1 MIKITEDNIL
11 VADIPRSDAV
21 VNCQYRG
28 GKDSCTCSYYA
39 GDDDQSKMRVKQF
52 MTGCEKMYIEID
64 SVHEAIKQ
72 LDVILDSYIHLFKGD
87 LSDYRKARSYFLVR
101 HENIEIDKFFTTGE
115 RGYYT
120 FNNRDDTIIAF
131 KGLLF
136 TKITNFE
143 IRKNDTV
150 YYIRIKISDNW
161 RNEIMKVK
169 MSKEDLIST
178 FNSFMD
184 TAKNKGKVERTAA
197 VVFGVKYNNVIRNS
211 NVTVEELVF
220 ESKYTAEELVKAIKL
235 GRTLSPDIIWES
247 QTEEVVV
254 DGFVLDEISND
265 ISYNDL
271 VAELKA
277 MYAETQDNGIRY
289 FGIKYAAYIN
299 ANNVNCNQLIRDAG
313 INDSYATE
321 LRKGVRLAGKVV
333 PKEQLKP
340 AKIACKEDEKHG
352 FDILD
357 RNVYGMHI
365 KLKNNALS
373 SENPHVCIGWGKMGD
388 LTSIEDKDSL
398 SDLHEECFPDKTKKG
413 RVQDVSQIWT
423 FIKTMSIGDYLVY
436 GDGSRAHIGKIVSD
450 YYYDDTNGDQ
460 DEDYVNN
467 RKVEWLKSFGYSE
480 LPKVFKNSLCSAR
493 SVFSLNAYK
502 SLILELL
509 EKGVVDIDDDIEEE
523 QEDINEYSKEDFL
536 KDIFMTEEEYDSLY
550 HLLKY
555 KKNVL
560 LQGAPGVGK
569 TYLAKKLAYSIIGR
583 TNKSQVEMIQFH
595 QNYSY
600 EDFIMGYKPNDNG
613 FELKEGVF
621 YKFCKKAEEDPGKD
635 FFFIIDEINR
645 GNLSKIFGELMML
658 LEGDKRGEKI
668 KLAYKDEEFSVPENV
683 YLLGMMNTADR
694 SLAMM
699 DYALRRRF
707 SFFDIEPAFA
717 KPAFKE
723 HLRTY
728 IHDGL
733 IIDKVINRL
742 TDLNTKIADE
752 NNSGLGKGFCI
763 GHSYF
768 CVEPVEGQTEKDWY
782 TTIIQYEICPLLD
795 EYWWDDKAKADD
807 CKKELLKD

>member
-72 LDVILDSYIHLFKGD
+72 LDAILDSYIHLFKGD
-87 LSDYRKARSYFLVR
+87 LSDYKKARSYFLVR

-150 YYIRIKISDNW
+150 YYIRIKIFDNW

-169 MSKEDLIST
+169 MTKEDLIST

-211 NVTVEELVF
+211 NVTVEELVS

-235 GRTLSPDIIWES
+235 GRTLSPDIIWE
-247 QTEEVVV
+247 
-254 DGFVLDEISND
+254 
-265 ISYNDL
+265 
-271 VAELKA
+271 
-277 MYAETQDNGIRY
+277 TQVSDD
-289 FGIKYAAYIN
+289 
-299 ANNVNCNQLIRDAG
+299 V
-313 INDSYATE
+313 
-321 LRKGVRLAGKVV
+321 
-333 PKEQLKP
+333 
-340 AKIACKEDEKHG
+340 DEKY
-352 FDILD
+352 DILN

-373 SENPHVCIGWGKMGD
+373 PENPHVCIGWGKMGD
-388 LTSIEDKDSL
+388 LTSIETKDSL
-398 SDLHEECFPDKTKKG
+398 SDLHEECFPDKTKNG

-450 YYYDDTNGDQ
+450 YYFDDTNGDQ
-460 DEDYVNN
+460 DADYVNN

-523 QEDINEYSKEDFL
+523 QEDINEYTKEDFL

-569 TYLAKKLAYSIIGR
+569 TYLAKKLAYSIIGC
-583 TNKSQVEMIQFH
+583 TNKAQVEMIQFH

-621 YKFCKKAEEDPGKD
+621 YKFCKKAEEEPDKD

-658 LEGDKRGEKI
+658 IEGDKRGEKI

-717 KPAFKE
+717 KLAFKE

-733 IIDKVINRL
+733 IVDKVISRL

-768 CVEPVEGQTEKDWY
+768 CVEPVEGQAEKDWY
-782 TTIIQYEICPLLD
+782 KSIIQYEICPLLD

>member
-87 LSDYRKARSYFLVR
+87 LSDYKKARSYFLVR

-150 YYIRIKISDNW
+150 YYIRIKISGNW

-169 MSKEDLIST
+169 MTKEDLIST

-211 NVTVEELVF
+211 NVTVEDLVS

-235 GRTLSPDIIWES
+235 GRTLSPDIIWE
-247 QTEEVVV
+247 
-254 DGFVLDEISND
+254 
-265 ISYNDL
+265 
-271 VAELKA
+271 
-277 MYAETQDNGIRY
+277 TQVSDD
-289 FGIKYAAYIN
+289 
-299 ANNVNCNQLIRDAG
+299 V
-313 INDSYATE
+313 
-321 LRKGVRLAGKVV
+321 
-333 PKEQLKP
+333 
-340 AKIACKEDEKHG
+340 DEKY
-352 FDILD
+352 DILN

-373 SENPHVCIGWGKMGD
+373 PENPHVCIGWGKMGD
-388 LTSIEDKDSL
+388 LTSIETKDSL
-398 SDLHEECFPDKTKKG
+398 SDLHEECFPEKTKNG

-450 YYYDDTNGDQ
+450 YYFDDTNGDQ
-460 DEDYVNN
+460 DADYVNN

-523 QEDINEYSKEDFL
+523 QEDINEYTKEDFL

-569 TYLAKKLAYSIIGR
+569 TYLAKKLAYSIIGC
-583 TNKSQVEMIQFH
+583 TNKAQVEMIQFH

-621 YKFCKKAEEDPGKD
+621 YKFCKKAEEEPDKD

-658 LEGDKRGEKI
+658 IEGDKRGEKI
-668 KLAYKDEEFSVPENV
+668 KLAYRDEEFSVPENV

-707 SFFDIEPAFA
+707 SFFDVEPAFA

-733 IIDKVINRL
+733 IVEKVVNRL
-742 TDLNTKIADE
+742 TELNTKIADE

-768 CVEPVEGQTEKDWY
+768 CVEPVEGQAEKDWY
-782 TTIIQYEICPLLD
+782 KSIIQYEICPLLD

>member
-87 LSDYRKARSYFLVR
+87 LSDYKKARSYFLVR

-169 MSKEDLIST
+169 MTKEDLISA

-211 NVTVEELVF
+211 NVTVEELVS

-235 GRTLSPDIIWES
+235 GRTLSPDIIWE
-247 QTEEVVV
+247 
-254 DGFVLDEISND
+254 
-265 ISYNDL
+265 
-271 VAELKA
+271 
-277 MYAETQDNGIRY
+277 TQVSDD
-289 FGIKYAAYIN
+289 
-299 ANNVNCNQLIRDAG
+299 V
-313 INDSYATE
+313 
-321 LRKGVRLAGKVV
+321 
-333 PKEQLKP
+333 
-340 AKIACKEDEKHG
+340 DEKY
-352 FDILD
+352 DILN

-373 SENPHVCIGWGKMGD
+373 PENPHVCIGWGKMGD
-388 LTSIEDKDSL
+388 LTSIETKDSL
-398 SDLHEECFPDKTKKG
+398 SDLHEECFPDKTKNG

-450 YYYDDTNGDQ
+450 YYFDDTNGDQ
-460 DEDYVNN
+460 DADYVNN

-509 EKGVVDIDDDIEEE
+509 EKGAVDIDDDIEEE
-523 QEDINEYSKEDFL
+523 QEDINEYTKEDFL

-569 TYLAKKLAYSIIGR
+569 TYLAKKLAYSIIGC
-583 TNKSQVEMIQFH
+583 TNKAQVEMIQFH

-621 YKFCKKAEEDPGKD
+621 YKFCKKAEEESDKD

-658 LEGDKRGEKI
+658 IEGDKRGEKI
-668 KLAYKDEEFSVPENV
+668 KLAYRDEEFSVPENV

-707 SFFDIEPAFA
+707 SFFDVEPAFA

-733 IIDKVINRL
+733 IVEKVVNRL
-742 TDLNTKIADE
+742 TELNTKIADE

-768 CVEPVEGQTEKDWY
+768 CVEPVEGQAEKDWY
-782 TTIIQYEICPLLD
+782 KSIIQYEICPLLD

>member
-28 GKDSCTCSYYA
+28 GKDACTCSYYA

-87 LSDYRKARSYFLVR
+87 LSDYKKARSYFLVR
-101 HENIEIDKFFTTGE
+101 HENIKIDKFFTTGE

-169 MSKEDLIST
+169 MTKEDLIST

-211 NVTVEELVF
+211 NVTVEDLVS

-235 GRTLSPDIIWES
+235 GRTLSPDIIWE
-247 QTEEVVV
+247 
-254 DGFVLDEISND
+254 
-265 ISYNDL
+265 
-271 VAELKA
+271 
-277 MYAETQDNGIRY
+277 TQVSDD
-289 FGIKYAAYIN
+289 
-299 ANNVNCNQLIRDAG
+299 V
-313 INDSYATE
+313 
-321 LRKGVRLAGKVV
+321 
-333 PKEQLKP
+333 
-340 AKIACKEDEKHG
+340 DEKY
-352 FDILD
+352 DILN

-373 SENPHVCIGWGKMGD
+373 PENPHVCIGWGKMGD
-388 LTSIEDKDSL
+388 LTSIETKDSL
-398 SDLHEECFPDKTKKG
+398 SDLHEACFPEKTKNG

-423 FIKTMSIGDYLVY
+423 FIKTISIGDYLVY

-450 YYYDDTNGDQ
+450 YYFDDTNGDQ
-460 DEDYVNN
+460 DADYVNN

-523 QEDINEYSKEDFL
+523 QEDINEYTKEDFL

-569 TYLAKKLAYSIIGR
+569 TYLAKKLAYSIIGC
-583 TNKSQVEMIQFH
+583 TNKAQVEMIQFH

-621 YKFCKKAEEDPGKD
+621 YKFCKKAEEEPDKD

-658 LEGDKRGEKI
+658 IEGDKRAEKI
-668 KLAYKDEEFSVPENV
+668 KLAYRDEEFSVPENV

-707 SFFDIEPAFA
+707 SFFDVEPAFA

-728 IHDGL
+728 IHDSL
-733 IIDKVINRL
+733 IVEKVVNRL
-742 TDLNTKIADE
+742 TALNTKIADE

-768 CVEPVEGQTEKDWY
+768 CVEPVEGQAEKDWY
-782 TTIIQYEICPLLD
+782 KSIIQYEICPLLD

>member
-39 GDDDQSKMRVKQF
+39 GDDDQSKMKVKQF

-87 LSDYRKARSYFLVR
+87 LSDYKKARSYFLVR

-211 NVTVEELVF
+211 NVTVEELVS

-235 GRTLSPDIIWES
+235 GRTLSPDIIWE
-247 QTEEVVV
+247 
-254 DGFVLDEISND
+254 
-265 ISYNDL
+265 
-271 VAELKA
+271 
-277 MYAETQDNGIRY
+277 TQVSDD
-289 FGIKYAAYIN
+289 
-299 ANNVNCNQLIRDAG
+299 V
-313 INDSYATE
+313 
-321 LRKGVRLAGKVV
+321 
-333 PKEQLKP
+333 
-340 AKIACKEDEKHG
+340 DEKY
-352 FDILD
+352 DILN

-373 SENPHVCIGWGKMGD
+373 PENPHVCIGWGKMGD
-388 LTSIEDKDSL
+388 LTSIETKDSL
-398 SDLHEECFPDKTKKG
+398 SDLHEECFPDKTKNG

-450 YYYDDTNGDQ
+450 YYFDDTNGDQ
-460 DEDYVNN
+460 DADYVNN

-523 QEDINEYSKEDFL
+523 QEDINEYTKEDFL

-569 TYLAKKLAYSIIGR
+569 TYLAKKLAYSIIGC
-583 TNKSQVEMIQFH
+583 TNKAQVEMIQFH

-621 YKFCKKAEEDPGKD
+621 YKFCKKAEEEPDKD

-658 LEGDKRGEKI
+658 IEGDKRGEKI
-668 KLAYKDEEFSVPENV
+668 KLAYRDEEFSVPENV

-707 SFFDIEPAFA
+707 SFFDVEPAFA

-733 IIDKVINRL
+733 IVEKVVNRL
-742 TDLNTKIADE
+742 TELNTKIADE

-782 TTIIQYEICPLLD
+782 KSIIQYEICPLLD

>member
-39 GDDDQSKMRVKQF
+39 GDDDQSKIRVKQF

-87 LSDYRKARSYFLVR
+87 LSDYKKARSYFLVR

-169 MSKEDLIST
+169 MTKEDLIST

-211 NVTVEELVF
+211 NVTVEDLVS

-235 GRTLSPDIIWES
+235 GRTLSPDIIWE
-247 QTEEVVV
+247 
-254 DGFVLDEISND
+254 
-265 ISYNDL
+265 
-271 VAELKA
+271 
-277 MYAETQDNGIRY
+277 TQVSDD
-289 FGIKYAAYIN
+289 
-299 ANNVNCNQLIRDAG
+299 V
-313 INDSYATE
+313 
-321 LRKGVRLAGKVV
+321 
-333 PKEQLKP
+333 
-340 AKIACKEDEKHG
+340 DEKY
-352 FDILD
+352 DILN

-373 SENPHVCIGWGKMGD
+373 PENPHVCIGWGKMGD
-388 LTSIEDKDSL
+388 LTSIETKDSL
-398 SDLHEECFPDKTKKG
+398 RDLHEECFPEKTKNG

-450 YYYDDTNGDQ
+450 YYFDDTNGDQ
-460 DEDYVNN
+460 DADYVNN

-523 QEDINEYSKEDFL
+523 QEDINEYTKEDFL

-569 TYLAKKLAYSIIGR
+569 TYLAKKLAYSIIGC
-583 TNKSQVEMIQFH
+583 TNKAQVEMIQFH

-621 YKFCKKAEEDPGKD
+621 YKFCKKAEEEPEKD

-658 LEGDKRGEKI
+658 IEGDKRGEKI

-707 SFFDIEPAFA
+707 SFFDVEPAFA

-723 HLRTY
+723 HLRRY

-733 IIDKVINRL
+733 IVEKVVNRL
-742 TDLNTKIADE
+742 TELNTKIADE

-768 CVEPVEGQTEKDWY
+768 CVEPVEGQAEKDWY
-782 TTIIQYEICPLLD
+782 KSIIQYEICPLLD

>member
-72 LDVILDSYIHLFKGD
+72 LDAILDSYIHLFKGD
-87 LSDYRKARSYFLVR
+87 LSDYKKARSYFLVR
-101 HENIEIDKFFTTGE
+101 HKNIEIDKFFTTGE

-169 MSKEDLIST
+169 MTKEDLIST

-211 NVTVEELVF
+211 NVTVEELVS

-235 GRTLSPDIIWES
+235 GRTLSPDIIWE
-247 QTEEVVV
+247 
-254 DGFVLDEISND
+254 
-265 ISYNDL
+265 
-271 VAELKA
+271 
-277 MYAETQDNGIRY
+277 TQVSDD
-289 FGIKYAAYIN
+289 
-299 ANNVNCNQLIRDAG
+299 V
-313 INDSYATE
+313 
-321 LRKGVRLAGKVV
+321 
-333 PKEQLKP
+333 
-340 AKIACKEDEKHG
+340 DEKY
-352 FDILD
+352 DILN

-373 SENPHVCIGWGKMGD
+373 PENPHVCIGWGKMGD
-388 LTSIEDKDSL
+388 LTSIETKDSL
-398 SDLHEECFPDKTKKG
+398 SDLHEECFPDKTKNG

-450 YYYDDTNGDQ
+450 YYFDDTNGDQ
-460 DEDYVNN
+460 DADYVNN

-523 QEDINEYSKEDFL
+523 QEDINEYTKEDFL

-569 TYLAKKLAYSIIGR
+569 TYLAKKLAYSIIGY
-583 TNKSQVEMIQFH
+583 TNKAQVEMIQFH

-621 YKFCKKAEEDPGKD
+621 YKFCKKAEEEPDKD

-658 LEGDKRGEKI
+658 IEGDKRGEKI

-717 KPAFKE
+717 KLAFKE

-733 IIDKVINRL
+733 IVDKVISRL

-768 CVEPVEGQTEKDWY
+768 CVEPVEGQAEKDWY
-782 TTIIQYEICPLLD
+782 KSIIQYEICPLLD

>member
-87 LSDYRKARSYFLVR
+87 LSDYKKARSYFLVR

-169 MSKEDLIST
+169 MTKEDLIST

-211 NVTVEELVF
+211 NVTVEELVS

-235 GRTLSPDIIWES
+235 GRTLSPDIIWE
-247 QTEEVVV
+247 
-254 DGFVLDEISND
+254 
-265 ISYNDL
+265 
-271 VAELKA
+271 
-277 MYAETQDNGIRY
+277 TQVSD
-289 FGIKYAAYIN
+289 
-299 ANNVNCNQLIRDAG
+299 DM
-313 INDSYATE
+313 
-321 LRKGVRLAGKVV
+321 
-333 PKEQLKP
+333 
-340 AKIACKEDEKHG
+340 DEKY
-352 FDILD
+352 DILN

-373 SENPHVCIGWGKMGD
+373 PENPHVCIGWGKMGD
-388 LTSIEDKDSL
+388 LTSIETKDSL
-398 SDLHEECFPDKTKKG
+398 SDLHEQCFPEKTKNG

-450 YYYDDTNGDQ
+450 YYFDDTNGDQ
-460 DEDYVNN
+460 DANYVNN

-493 SVFSLNAYK
+493 SVFSLNEYK

-509 EKGVVDIDDDIEEE
+509 EKGVVDIDDDIKEE
-523 QEDINEYSKEDFL
+523 QEDINEYTKEDFL

-569 TYLAKKLAYSIIGR
+569 TYLAKKLAYSIIGC
-583 TNKSQVEMIQFH
+583 TNKAQVEMIQFH

-621 YKFCKKAEEDPGKD
+621 YKFCKKAEEEPDKD

-658 LEGDKRGEKI
+658 IERDKRGEKI

-707 SFFDIEPAFA
+707 SFFDVEPAFA
-717 KPAFKE
+717 KLAFKE

-733 IIDKVINRL
+733 IVDKVISRL

-768 CVEPVEGQTEKDWY
+768 CVEPVEGQSEKDWY
-782 TTIIQYEICPLLD
+782 KSIIQYEICPLLD
-795 EYWWDDKAKADD
+795 EYWWDDKAKADE

>member
-39 GDDDQSKMRVKQF
+39 GDDDQSTMRVKQF

-87 LSDYRKARSYFLVR
+87 LSDYKKARSYFLVR

-169 MSKEDLIST
+169 MTKEDLIST

-211 NVTVEELVF
+211 NVTVEELVS

-235 GRTLSPDIIWES
+235 GRTLSPDIIWE
-247 QTEEVVV
+247 
-254 DGFVLDEISND
+254 
-265 ISYNDL
+265 
-271 VAELKA
+271 
-277 MYAETQDNGIRY
+277 TQVSDD
-289 FGIKYAAYIN
+289 
-299 ANNVNCNQLIRDAG
+299 V
-313 INDSYATE
+313 
-321 LRKGVRLAGKVV
+321 
-333 PKEQLKP
+333 
-340 AKIACKEDEKHG
+340 DEKY
-352 FDILD
+352 DILN

-373 SENPHVCIGWGKMGD
+373 PENPHVCIGWGKMGD
-388 LTSIEDKDSL
+388 LTSIEAKDSL
-398 SDLHEECFPDKTKKG
+398 SDLHEECFPDKTKNG

-450 YYYDDTNGDQ
+450 YYFDDTNGDQ
-460 DEDYVNN
+460 DADYVNN

-523 QEDINEYSKEDFL
+523 QEDINEYTKEDFL

-560 LQGAPGVGK
+560 LQSAPGVGK
-569 TYLAKKLAYSIIGR
+569 TYLAKKLAYSIIGC
-583 TNKSQVEMIQFH
+583 TNKAQVEMIQFH

-621 YKFCKKAEEDPGKD
+621 YKFCKKAEEEPDKD

-658 LEGDKRGEKI
+658 IEGDKRGEKI
-668 KLAYKDEEFSVPENV
+668 KLAYRDEEFSVPENV

-707 SFFDIEPAFA
+707 SFFDVEPAFA

-733 IIDKVINRL
+733 IVEKVVNRI
-742 TDLNTKIADE
+742 TELNTKIADE

-768 CVEPVEGQTEKDWY
+768 CVEPVEGQAEKDWY
-782 TTIIQYEICPLLD
+782 KSIIQYEICPLLD

>member
-11 VADIPRSDAV
+11 FADIPRSDAV
-21 VNCQYRG
+21 VNCQYKG

-87 LSDYRKARSYFLVR
+87 LSDYKKARSYFLVR

-143 IRKNDTV
+143 IKKDGAN
-150 YYIRIKISDNW
+150 YYVRIKISDNW
-161 RNEIMKVK
+161 RKEIMKVK
-169 MSKEDLIST
+169 MEKGDLINT

-184 TAKNKGKVERTAA
+184 AARSKGKNDSTSA
-197 VVFGVKYNNVIRNS
+197 VVFGVKYNNVIKNS
-211 NVTVEELVF
+211 NIILEELVA
-220 ESKYTAEELVKAIKL
+220 ESKYNVEGLIKAIKL
-235 GRTLSPDIIWES
+235 GMSMSPDIIWE
-247 QTEEVVV
+247 
-254 DGFVLDEISND
+254 
-265 ISYNDL
+265 
-271 VAELKA
+271 
-277 MYAETQDNGIRY
+277 TQVSDD
-289 FGIKYAAYIN
+289 
-299 ANNVNCNQLIRDAG
+299 V
-313 INDSYATE
+313 
-321 LRKGVRLAGKVV
+321 
-333 PKEQLKP
+333 
-340 AKIACKEDEKHG
+340 DEKY
-352 FDILD
+352 DILN
-357 RNVYGMHI
+357 RNVYGIHI

-373 SENPHVCIGWGKMGD
+373 PENPHVCIGWGKMGD
-388 LTSIEDKDSL
+388 LTSIETKDSL
-398 SDLHEECFPDKTKKG
+398 SDLHEECFPEKTKNG

-423 FIKTMSIGDYLVY
+423 FIRTMSIGDYLVY
-436 GDGSRAHIGKIVSD
+436 ADGSRAHIGKIVSD
-450 YYYDDTNGDQ
+450 YYFDDTNGDQ
-460 DEDYVNN
+460 DADYVNN
-467 RKVEWLKSFGYSE
+467 RKVEWFRSFGYSE

-523 QEDINEYSKEDFL
+523 QEDINEYTKEDFL

-569 TYLAKKLAYSIIGR
+569 TYLAKKLAYSIIGC
-583 TNKSQVEMIQFH
+583 TNKAQVEMIQFH

-621 YKFCKKAEEDPGKD
+621 YKFCKKAEEEPDKD

-658 LEGDKRGEKI
+658 IEGDKRGEKI
-668 KLAYKDEEFSVPENV
+668 KLAYRDEEFSVPENV

-707 SFFDIEPAFA
+707 SFFDVEPAFA

-723 HLRTY
+723 YLRTY

-733 IIDKVINRL
+733 IVDRVISRL
-742 TDLNTKIADE
+742 TELNTKIADE

-782 TTIIQYEICPLLD
+782 KSIIQYEICPLLD

>member
-52 MTGCEKMYIEID
+52 MMGCEKMYIEID

-87 LSDYRKARSYFLVR
+87 LSDYRKARNYFLVR
-101 HENIEIDKFFTTGE
+101 YENIEIDKFFTTGE

-120 FNNRDDTIIAF
+120 FNNKDDTIIAF

-143 IRKNDTV
+143 IRKDCTV

-161 RNEIMKVK
+161 RSEIMKVK
-169 MSKEDLIST
+169 MTKEDLIST

-184 TAKNKGKVERTAA
+184 TAKNKGKVEKTAA
-197 VVFGVKYNNVIRNS
+197 VVFGVKYNNVMKNS
-211 NVTVEELVF
+211 NVTVEELV
-220 ESKYTAEELVKAIKL
+220 SVTKYTAEELIKAIKL
-235 GRTLSPDIIWES
+235 GRTLSPDIIWE
-247 QTEEVVV
+247 
-254 DGFVLDEISND
+254 
-265 ISYNDL
+265 
-271 VAELKA
+271 
-277 MYAETQDNGIRY
+277 TQVSDD
-289 FGIKYAAYIN
+289 
-299 ANNVNCNQLIRDAG
+299 V
-313 INDSYATE
+313 
-321 LRKGVRLAGKVV
+321 
-333 PKEQLKP
+333 
-340 AKIACKEDEKHG
+340 DEKY
-352 FDILD
+352 DILN

-373 SENPHVCIGWGKMGD
+373 LENPHVCIGWGKMGD
-388 LTSIEDKDSL
+388 LTSIDTKDSL
-398 SDLHEECFPDKTKKG
+398 SDLHEECFPNKTKNG
-413 RVQDVSQIWT
+413 RVQDVRQIWT
-423 FIKTMSIGDYLVY
+423 FIKAMSIGDYLVY
-436 GDGSRAHIGKIVSD
+436 GDGSCAHIGKIVSD
-450 YYYDDTNGDQ
+450 YYFDDTNGDQ
-460 DEDYVNN
+460 DVDYVNN
-467 RKVEWLKSFGYSE
+467 RKVEWLKSFNYSE
-480 LPKVFKNSLCSAR
+480 LPKMFKNSLCSAC

-523 QEDINEYSKEDFL
+523 REDINEYTKEDFL
-536 KDIFMTEEEYDSLY
+536 KDIFMTGEEYDSLY

-569 TYLAKKLAYSIIGR
+569 TYLAKKLAYSIIGC
-583 TNKSQVEMIQFH
+583 TNKAQVEMIQFH

-621 YKFCKKAEEDPGKD
+621 YKFCKKAEKEPDKD

-658 LEGDKRGEKI
+658 VEGDKRGEKI
-668 KLAYKDEEFSVPENV
+668 KLAYRDEEFSVPKNV

-707 SFFDIEPAFA
+707 SFFDVEPAFA

-733 IIDKVINRL
+733 IVEKVINRL
-742 TDLNTKIADE
+742 TELNTKIVDE

-782 TTIIQYEICPLLD
+782 KAIIQYEIGPLLD

>member
-39 GDDDQSKMRVKQF
+39 GDDDQSKMRVKHF

-87 LSDYRKARSYFLVR
+87 LSDYKKARSYFLVR

-169 MSKEDLIST
+169 MTKEDLIST

-211 NVTVEELVF
+211 NVTVEEFVS

-235 GRTLSPDIIWES
+235 GRTLSPDIIWE
-247 QTEEVVV
+247 
-254 DGFVLDEISND
+254 
-265 ISYNDL
+265 
-271 VAELKA
+271 
-277 MYAETQDNGIRY
+277 TQ
-289 FGIKYAAYIN
+289 
-299 ANNVNCNQLIRDAG
+299 VSDA
-313 INDSYATE
+313 
-321 LRKGVRLAGKVV
+321 V
-333 PKEQLKP
+333 
-340 AKIACKEDEKHG
+340 DEKY
-352 FDILD
+352 DILN

-373 SENPHVCIGWGKMGD
+373 PENPHICIGWGKMGD
-388 LTSIEDKDSL
+388 LTSIETKDSL
-398 SDLHEECFPDKTKKG
+398 SDLHEECFPDKTKNG

-450 YYYDDTNGDQ
+450 YYFDDTNGDQ
-460 DEDYVNN
+460 DADYVNN

-523 QEDINEYSKEDFL
+523 QEDINEYTKEDFL

-569 TYLAKKLAYSIIGR
+569 TYLAKKLAYSIIGC
-583 TNKSQVEMIQFH
+583 TNKAQVEMIQFH

-621 YKFCKKAEEDPGKD
+621 YKFCKKAEEEPDKD

-658 LEGDKRGEKI
+658 IEGDKRGEKI

-707 SFFDIEPAFA
+707 SFFDIEPAFD

-733 IIDKVINRL
+733 IVDKVVSRL
-742 TDLNTKIADE
+742 TDLNAKIADE

-768 CVEPVEGQTEKDWY
+768 CVKPVDGQAESDWY
-782 TTIIQYEICPLLD
+782 KSIIQYEICPLLD

>member
-72 LDVILDSYIHLFKGD
+72 LDAILDSYIHLFKGD
-87 LSDYRKARSYFLVR
+87 LSDYKKARSYFLVR
-101 HENIEIDKFFTTGE
+101 HKNIEIDKFFTTGE

-169 MSKEDLIST
+169 MTKEDLIST

-211 NVTVEELVF
+211 NVTVEELVS

-235 GRTLSPDIIWES
+235 GRTLSPDIIWE
-247 QTEEVVV
+247 
-254 DGFVLDEISND
+254 
-265 ISYNDL
+265 
-271 VAELKA
+271 
-277 MYAETQDNGIRY
+277 TQVSDD
-289 FGIKYAAYIN
+289 
-299 ANNVNCNQLIRDAG
+299 V
-313 INDSYATE
+313 
-321 LRKGVRLAGKVV
+321 
-333 PKEQLKP
+333 
-340 AKIACKEDEKHG
+340 DEKY
-352 FDILD
+352 DILN

-373 SENPHVCIGWGKMGD
+373 PENPHVCIGWGKMGD
-388 LTSIEDKDSL
+388 LTSIETKDSL
-398 SDLHEECFPDKTKKG
+398 SDLHEECFPDKTKNG

-450 YYYDDTNGDQ
+450 YYFDDTNGDQ
-460 DEDYVNN
+460 DADYVNN

-523 QEDINEYSKEDFL
+523 QEDINEYTKEDFL

-569 TYLAKKLAYSIIGR
+569 TYLAKKLAYSIIGC
-583 TNKSQVEMIQFH
+583 TNKAQVEMIQFH

-621 YKFCKKAEEDPGKD
+621 YKFCKKAEEEPDKD

-658 LEGDKRGEKI
+658 IEGDKRGEKI

-717 KPAFKE
+717 KLAFKE

-733 IIDKVINRL
+733 IVDKVISRL

-768 CVEPVEGQTEKDWY
+768 CVEPVEGQAEKDWY
-782 TTIIQYEICPLLD
+782 KSIIQYEICPLLD

>member
-87 LSDYRKARSYFLVR
+87 LSDYKKARSYFLVR

-169 MSKEDLIST
+169 MTKEDLIST

-211 NVTVEELVF
+211 NVTVEELVS

-235 GRTLSPDIIWES
+235 GRTLSPDIIWE
-247 QTEEVVV
+247 
-254 DGFVLDEISND
+254 
-265 ISYNDL
+265 
-271 VAELKA
+271 
-277 MYAETQDNGIRY
+277 TQVSDD
-289 FGIKYAAYIN
+289 
-299 ANNVNCNQLIRDAG
+299 V
-313 INDSYATE
+313 
-321 LRKGVRLAGKVV
+321 
-333 PKEQLKP
+333 
-340 AKIACKEDEKHG
+340 DEKY
-352 FDILD
+352 DILN

-373 SENPHVCIGWGKMGD
+373 PENPHVCIGWGKMGD
-388 LTSIEDKDSL
+388 LTSIETKDSL
-398 SDLHEECFPDKTKKG
+398 SDLHEECFPDKTKNG

-450 YYYDDTNGDQ
+450 YYFDDTNGDQ
-460 DEDYVNN
+460 DADYVNN

-523 QEDINEYSKEDFL
+523 QEDINEYTKEDFL
-536 KDIFMTEEEYDSLY
+536 KDIFMTGEEYDSLY

-569 TYLAKKLAYSIIGR
+569 TYLAKKLAYSIIGC
-583 TNKSQVEMIQFH
+583 TNKAQVEMIQFH

-621 YKFCKKAEEDPGKD
+621 YKFCKKAEEEPDKD

-658 LEGDKRGEKI
+658 IEGDKRGEKI
-668 KLAYKDEEFSVPENV
+668 KLAYRDEEFSVPENV

-707 SFFDIEPAFA
+707 SFFDVEPAFA

-733 IIDKVINRL
+733 IVEKVVNRL
-742 TDLNTKIADE
+742 TELNTKIADE

-768 CVEPVEGQTEKDWY
+768 CVEPVEGQAEKDWY
-782 TTIIQYEICPLLD
+782 KSIIQYEICPLLD

>member
-72 LDVILDSYIHLFKGD
+72 LDAILDSYIHLFKGD
-87 LSDYRKARSYFLVR
+87 LSDYKKARSYFLVR

-169 MSKEDLIST
+169 MTKEDLIST

-211 NVTVEELVF
+211 NVTVEELVS

-235 GRTLSPDIIWES
+235 GRTLSPDIIWE
-247 QTEEVVV
+247 
-254 DGFVLDEISND
+254 
-265 ISYNDL
+265 
-271 VAELKA
+271 
-277 MYAETQDNGIRY
+277 TQVSDD
-289 FGIKYAAYIN
+289 
-299 ANNVNCNQLIRDAG
+299 V
-313 INDSYATE
+313 
-321 LRKGVRLAGKVV
+321 
-333 PKEQLKP
+333 
-340 AKIACKEDEKHG
+340 DEKY
-352 FDILD
+352 DILN

-373 SENPHVCIGWGKMGD
+373 PENPHVCIGWGKMGD
-388 LTSIEDKDSL
+388 LTSIETKDSL
-398 SDLHEECFPDKTKKG
+398 SDLHEECFPDKTKNG

-450 YYYDDTNGDQ
+450 YYFDDTNGDQ
-460 DEDYVNN
+460 DADYVNN

-523 QEDINEYSKEDFL
+523 QEDINEYTKEDFL

-569 TYLAKKLAYSIIGR
+569 TYLAKKLAYSIIGC
-583 TNKSQVEMIQFH
+583 TNKAQVEMIQFH

-621 YKFCKKAEEDPGKD
+621 YKFCKKAEEEPDKD

-658 LEGDKRGEKI
+658 IEGDKRGEKI

-717 KPAFKE
+717 KLAFKE

-733 IIDKVINRL
+733 IVDKVISRL

-768 CVEPVEGQTEKDWY
+768 CVEPVEGQAEKDWY
-782 TTIIQYEICPLLD
+782 KSIIQYEICPLLD